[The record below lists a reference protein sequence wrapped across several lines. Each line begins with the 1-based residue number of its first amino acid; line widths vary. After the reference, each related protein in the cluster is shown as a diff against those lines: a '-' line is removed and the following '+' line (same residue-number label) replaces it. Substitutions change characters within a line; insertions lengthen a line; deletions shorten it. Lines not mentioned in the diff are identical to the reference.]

1 MADHVRMA
9 SKGRWM
15 NYSLDVQ
22 DNSVIVRVD
31 GRVDESTW
39 EAFGA
44 GLSEAVR
51 QAGQSGLAQVIIDLS
66 ELDYMSSRGLRV
78 LTVAKR
84 EADQSAISIL
94 LASPNE
100 VMREIL
106 AISRYDKLFSISD
119 TVEVKR

>member
-1 MADHVRMA
+1 ME
-9 SKGRWM
+9 
-15 NYSLDVQ
+15 YSLAVQ
-22 DNSVIVRVD
+22 DDAVHVHVD
-31 GRVDESTW
+31 GRVDEATW

-44 GLSEAVR
+44 ALNEAVT
-51 QAGQSGLAQVIIDLS
+51 QAGKSGHPTVVIDLS

-84 EADQSAISIL
+84 QADEAAITIV

-106 AISRYDKLFSISD
+106 AISRYDKLFTI
-119 TVEVKR
+119 TG